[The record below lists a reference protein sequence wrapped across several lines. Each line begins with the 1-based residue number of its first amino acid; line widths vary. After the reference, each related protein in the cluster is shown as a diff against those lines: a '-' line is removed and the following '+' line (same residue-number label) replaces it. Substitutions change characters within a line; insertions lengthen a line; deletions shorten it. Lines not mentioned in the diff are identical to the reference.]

1 MSTAL
6 SGVFQGSQPP
16 VSLPHLQPQ
25 GCSQLEGAGVGLAGW
40 SQDWQLPGQGNTSGI
55 TLALA
60 PVKYFLSLI
69 LTSLW
74 HPQMRHRGLQ
84 SSQLSFKA

>member
-40 SQDWQLPGQGNTSGI
+40 SQDWQLPGQGNT
-55 TLALA
+55 
-60 PVKYFLSLI
+60 
-69 LTSLW
+69 
-74 HPQMRHRGLQ
+74 
-84 SSQLSFKA
+84 